1 MESWSLRW
9 IRSLDLLDLTPNQR
23 QIQIQSLNR
32 SHSRSPRLR
41 HNLTMNA
48 QQHSLTMALSC
59 MVTPVNHR
67 NITQTT
73 VAQTAPNAIS
83 LGLQAI
89 LIDGIQNRRP
99 AAVYQSK
106 RHQMP
111 TTMAKRPR
119 ILKLVSVPRAALN
132 AVGVGPRTIL

>member
-1 MESWSLRW
+1 MGMESWSLRW
-9 IRSLDLLDLTPNQR
+9 IRSLDLLDLTPNHH
-23 QIQIQSLNR
+23 QIQIQNLNRSR

-41 HNLTMNA
+41 PNLTMNA
-48 QQHSLTMALSC
+48 QQLNLTMALSC

-73 VAQTAPNAIS
+73 VAQTALNATS

-106 RHQMP
+106 RHLMP
-111 TTMAKRPR
+111 IIMAK
-119 ILKLVSVPRAALN
+119 
-132 AVGVGPRTIL
+132 